1 MTWRRKVLDKTVPPG
16 ETSGVNQAKPI
27 PAGAKAEEGSPPA
40 LHDRAIDNLT
50 FIRQAMERA
59 GSFTAVSGTGIV
71 LIGLIALV
79 AGFVASRQA
88 GANAWLG
95 VWIGAAAA
103 AVVIELSLTA
113 RKAKVLGL
121 PIDSGPGRK
130 FALAF
135 TPTLVAGAILTAAV
149 TPAAPRDLLVGM
161 WLLLYGAGV
170 TAGGALSVPV
180 VPVMGASFM
189 AAGGIAL
196 LLPPSMA
203 NWMMVAGFGLL
214 HIVFG
219 LFIARRYGG

>member
-1 MTWRRKVLDKTVPPG
+1 
-16 ETSGVNQAKPI
+16 VNQAKPA
-27 PAGAKAEEGSPPA
+27 PAAAREEQGPPA

-71 LIGLIALV
+71 VIGLIAV
-79 AGFVASRQA
+79 IAGLLADRQA
-88 GANAWLG
+88 AATAWFA
-95 VWIGAAAA
+95 VWIGAAVA
-103 AVVIELSLTA
+103 AVVIELTLTA
-113 RKAKVLGL
+113 RKARALGL

-149 TPAAPRDLLVGM
+149 TTAAPRDLLVGM

-180 VPVMGASFM
+180 VPVMGVSFM
-189 AAGGIAL
+189 VAGGIAL
-196 LLPPSMA
+196 WLPPSLA
-203 NWMMVAGFGLL
+203 NWMMIAGFGLL

-219 LFIARRYGG
+219 SFIARRYGG

>member
-1 MTWRRKVLDKTVPPG
+1 MT
-16 ETSGVNQAKPI
+16 QAKTAQRATTP
-27 PAGAKAEEGSPPA
+27 EQSEPPA
-40 LHDRAIDNLT
+40 LSDRAIDNLT

-71 LIGLIALV
+71 AIGVIALV
-79 AGFVASRQA
+79 AGIVAARQA

-95 VWIGAAAA
+95 VWVAAAAA
-103 AVVIELSLTA
+103 AVVIELTLTA
-113 RKAKVLGL
+113 RKARALGL

-135 TPTLVAGAILTAAV
+135 TPTLLAGAILTAAV

-161 WLLLYGAGV
+161 WLALYGAGV
-170 TAGGALSVPV
+170 TAGGALSVPI

-189 AAGGIAL
+189 LAGGIAL
-196 LLPPSMA
+196 MLPPSLA
-203 NWMMVAGFGLL
+203 NWMMVAGFGAL

-219 LFIARRYGG
+219 FFIARRYGG

>member
-1 MTWRRKVLDKTVPPG
+1 M
-16 ETSGVNQAKPI
+16 NQAKPA
-27 PAGAKAEEGSPPA
+27 PAAAREEQGSPPA

-71 LIGLIALV
+71 IIGVIAVIAGLIAD
-79 AGFVASRQA
+79 RQA
-88 GANAWLG
+88 AVNAWFA
-95 VWIGAAAA
+95 VWIAAAVA
-103 AVVIELSLTA
+103 AVVIELTLTA
-113 RKAKVLGL
+113 RKARALGL

-135 TPTLVAGAILTAAV
+135 TPTLVAGAIMTAAV
-149 TPAAPRDLLVGM
+149 TTAAPRDLLVGM

-196 LLPPSMA
+196 LLPASQA

-219 LFIARRYGG
+219 FFIARRYGG

>member
-1 MTWRRKVLDKTVPPG
+1 M
-16 ETSGVNQAKPI
+16 NQARTAAQSNPPE
-27 PAGAKAEEGSPPA
+27 PAEPPA
-40 LHDRAIDNLT
+40 LHDRAIDNLS

-59 GSFTAVSGTGIV
+59 GSFTAVSGAGIV
-71 LIGLIALV
+71 AIGAIALL
-79 AGFVASRQA
+79 AGFLASRQA
-88 GANAWLG
+88 TPTAWLG
-95 VWIGAAAA
+95 VWIAAAAA

-113 RKAKVLGL
+113 RKARALGL

-135 TPTLVAGAILTAAV
+135 TPTLLAGAILTVAL
-149 TPAAPRDLLVGM
+149 TPQAPRDLLVGA

-189 AAGGIAL
+189 AAGVVAL
-196 LLPPSMA
+196 MLPASVA
-203 NWMMVAGFGLL
+203 NWMMIAGFGVL

-219 LFIARRYGG
+219 SFIARRYGG

>member
-1 MTWRRKVLDKTVPPG
+1 
-16 ETSGVNQAKPI
+16 VNQAKPA
-27 PAGAKAEEGSPPA
+27 PAPAKEEQGSPPA

-71 LIGLIALV
+71 VIGLIAVL
-79 AGFVASRQA
+79 AGLIADRQA
-88 GANAWLG
+88 AANAWFA
-95 VWIGAAAA
+95 VWIVA
-103 AVVIELSLTA
+103 AVAAVIIELTLTA
-113 RKAKVLGL
+113 RKARALGL

-135 TPTLVAGAILTAAV
+135 TPTLVAGAIMTAAV
-149 TPAAPRDLLVGM
+149 TTAAPRDLLVGM

-196 LLPPSMA
+196 LLTPASA

-219 LFIARRYGG
+219 FFIARRYGG